1 MPSDPQQVIVPPRA
15 QRARLVA
22 AGGGSEGGSRES
34 DGVAGFSRAHASGA
48 ALELGAGDG
57 VVGALGCRDATTG
70 PSCTAMRGPTGD
82 KESRSDSRCRST
94 GRWPSSLA
102 LPAINV
108 VGVGVVVLAEGELD
122 ERVRWEP
129 TKFLQTTRQPL

>member
-1 MPSDPQQVIVPPRA
+1 MSVTGICTNGLQAVRPSVR
-15 QRARLVA
+15 REAR
-22 AGGGSEGGSRES
+22 GQS
-34 DGVAGFSRAHASGA
+34 DGVAAFSRAHASGV

-57 VVGALGCRDATTG
+57 VVAALGCRDATTG
-70 PSCTAMRGPTGD
+70 PSCTAMRGQLAMKNPD
-82 KESRSDSRCRST
+82 RIRAVAARVD
-94 GRWPSSLA
+94 GRASLA

-122 ERVRWEP
+122 ERVRWGS